1 MTIEFNC
8 HVCGKL
14 LRTSDEKAGRTA
26 KCPGCGES
34 ISVPDADQESADD
47 GYGEED
53 YGQGDSQSDEYDDYG
68 ESDEFDSPPARRGGR
83 TRPCPMCGESVDAA
97 ATVCRFCGEDLG
109 TKRSRR
115 RRGLQ
120 PTQIEAGDVISTG
133 WEIFKSEMG
142 LVIGGV
148 IVAGI
153 INGIASAPA
162 SILQEMMKH
171 GAFGQEAMIIA
182 GLAWFGL
189 YFLGIAVQLYMTLG
203 LNILLLNVVRG
214 QGAEIGD
221 LFKGGPYFLR
231 MLGSSFLFGLAVG
244 VGTLLCIVPGIIVAL
259 MFWPYAYLLV
269 DKDPPGIDC
278 LSRAKEITEN
288 NWGAVF
294 LIALASFGINM
305 LGLAACCVG
314 LIFTAP
320 LTSLMMA
327 VAYCRMTGQRT
338 AER

>member
-1 MTIEFNC
+1 MAIEFNC
-8 HVCGKL
+8 HLCGKL
-14 LRTSDEKAGRTA
+14 LRTADEKAGRTA

-34 ISVPDADQESADD
+34 IAVPDAGETDAADD
-47 GYGEED
+47 CGEED
-53 YGQGDSQSDEYDDYG
+53 YGQDDSGDDDYG
-68 ESDEFDSPPARRGGR
+68 RSDELAAPASRRGAGR
-83 TRPCPMCGESVDAA
+83 LNCPMCGKSISDAA
-97 ATVCRFCGEDLG
+97 AKCRFCGEDLG
-109 TKRSRR
+109 TKQSRR
-115 RRGLQ
+115 GRGIQ
-120 PTQIEAGDVISTG
+120 PTQIEAGEVISTS
-133 WEIFKSEMG
+133 WEIYKSEMG
-142 LVIGGV
+142 ICIGGV

-153 INGIASAPA
+153 INAVASAP
-162 SILQEMMKH
+162 STILQEMMNG

-182 GLAWFGL
+182 AAAWFVL
-189 YFLGIAVQLYMTLG
+189 YILGIAVQLYMTLG
-203 LNILLLNVVRG
+203 VNILLLNVVRG

-244 VGTLLCIVPGIIVAL
+244 VGTILCIVPGIIVAL

-294 LIALASFGINM
+294 LIGLVSFGINL

-320 LTSLMMA
+320 LTTLMMA

-338 AER
+338 TEG